1 MVKNYGANNHQHIT
15 GKTNTTPL
23 LFLSSILRNRRIKH
37 DILVFFVSRKM
48 DHNHF
53 TIKTF
58 MAIMAERDAAIQ
70 ERNLALEE
78 RKRAF
83 AERDL
88 AMLQR
93 DAALAERN
101 SAMQE
106 RDEAITTLRFRGNFI
121 NENII
126 ATTSELPE
134 NIQNHGSKPSYEDA
148 EMHHM
153 FDIPD
158 EYHLPPKTTKPRKV
172 TKKTKSQSPRARNQ
186 HADALHIK
194 PDCEESS
201 SDAQLE
207 AWKDE
212 LGLNQVKFDE
222 TAMPVPVCSCTGV
235 PQPCYRW
242 GSGGWQSA
250 CCTTTM
256 SMYPLPLVNNK
267 KYSRVGGRKMSGGA
281 FTKLLNRLAS
291 EGYDLS
297 APLDLKD
304 HWAKHGTNR
313 YSTVK

>member
-1 MVKNYGANNHQHIT
+1 MT
-15 GKTNTTPL
+15 
-23 LFLSSILRNRRIKH
+23 
-37 DILVFFVSRKM
+37 
-48 DHNHF
+48 
-53 TIKTF
+53 
-58 MAIMAERDAAIQ
+58 IMAERDAAIQ

-88 AMLQR
+88 AVLQR

-121 NENII
+121 NQNII
-126 ATTSELPE
+126 STTSESPE
-134 NIQNHGSKPSYEDA
+134 RTQNHGSKRGYNYE
-148 EMHHM
+148 ETHHM
-153 FDIPD
+153 FEIPD
-158 EYHLPPKTTKPRKV
+158 DYQLSPENIKPRKV
-172 TKKTKSQSPRARNQ
+172 IKKPKSQSSRVGTKRAGIVT
-186 HADALHIK
+186 IK
-194 PDCEESS
+194 PDYEASS
-201 SDAQLE
+201 SGAQLE

-212 LGLNQVKFDE
+212 LGLNQVNFDE
-222 TAMPVPVCSCTGV
+222 TGMPVPVCSCTGV

-256 SMYPLPLVNNK
+256 SMYPLPLVTSK
-267 KYSRVGGRKMSGGA
+267 RYSRVGGRKMSGGA
-281 FTKLLNRLAS
+281 FTKLLTRLAS

-297 APLDLKD
+297 NPLDLKD